1 MFDFARSRDLVVVV
15 ALDRLGQSLSGVIR
29 TLEDPAAAG
38 VRLRSLREGIDYS
51 TPAGKMLAGIFAA
64 LAGYERDLM
73 HERATPARAA
83 DVALNQLTANP
94 DTVAA
99 PGPGDQPDAAARP
112 DRKRRPYKAP

>member
-1 MFDFARSRDLVVVV
+1 
-15 ALDRLGQSLSGVIR
+15 
-29 TLEDPAAAG
+29 
-38 VRLRSLREGIDYS
+38 
-51 TPAGKMLAGIFAA
+51 MLAGIFAA

-99 PGPGDQPDAAARP
+99 PGPGDQRDAAARP